1 MGRPH
6 DVAEA
11 AFFLASADASYING
25 SILYVDGG
33 WTSFGNAG
41 NASEIADEAP
51 DLRGTA
57 E

>member
-1 MGRPH
+1 MGRPQ

-41 NASEIADEAP
+41 NASEIADAAP
-51 DLRGTA
+51 DLQGAA